1 MPGTDLST
9 CSTKAMLL
17 YLFDLAGV
25 AVFAISGVLAAGHA
39 GLDWL
44 GVVVIASV
52 TAVGGGTLRDLLLNR
67 HPVFWIHD
75 VRYVYVILAATVAGI
90 AWAHFMP
97 LPEHALALADALGL
111 GLFAITG
118 AQIAEEQRL
127 PAVIVTLVGTMT
139 GAAGGLMRDVFTGH
153 VPLLLSS
160 GIYGSAAIAG
170 IAAYLLLQSVG
181 AGRRWAFHAGV
192 VVIVALRMGGIYGG
206 WHLPLLRLPA

>member
-1 MPGTDLST
+1 
-9 CSTKAMLL
+9 MLL

-25 AVFAISGVLAAGHA
+25 AVFAVSGVLAAGRA

-44 GVVVIASV
+44 GVLVIASV

-67 HPVFWIHD
+67 HPVFWIRD
-75 VRYVYVILAATVAGI
+75 VRHVYVILAATVASI
-90 AWAHFMP
+90 AWVHFTP
-97 LPEHALALADALGL
+97 IPEHALALADALGL

-118 AQIAEEQRL
+118 AQIAEERRL

-139 GAAGGLMRDVFTGH
+139 GAAGGLMRDVFTAH

-170 IAAYLLLQSVG
+170 IAAYLLLQAAG
-181 AGRRWAFHAGV
+181 ASRRWAFHAGV
-192 VVIVALRMGGIYGG
+192 VLIVALRVGGIYGG
-206 WHLPLLRLPA
+206 WHLPLLQLPA